1 MIQRVS
7 LAGSPTLLLE
17 WSILQFTEWWY
28 FTPTRFACIVLHCH
42 IEDPCLKPGF
52 VDMMRSKSHYRFE
65 DVVLIDFSSIHPS
78 LPYNDILSH
87 LFSFGQTWI
96 FRLHFSTW
104 DWCYFACEPFH
115 LLYFSDGVE
124 TNHHLVLKMERIFA
138 SCFVKTWIRSC
149 WLWRLRLHWCQAG
162 QPANVGVN
170 RFSQPI
176 LPLGV
181 SRGYEENIPTHE
193 PRGNYRITV
202 IFVLFFV
209 DPSTCCM
216 CCSFG
221 EVWRCVFWR

>member
-1 MIQRVS
+1 MGSRIRTLFQPSICTFFVWKPADDFHHLKPTCAWKLHESVTSVTMIQRVI

-42 IEDPCLKPGF
+42 IEDPCLNPGF

-78 LPYNDILSH
+78 LPYKDIPSH

-96 FRLHFSTW
+96 SLHFSTW

-124 TNHHLVLKMERIFA
+124 TWNQPPLSSENGKMACVMFCENMDPQLLAMAPSFTLVPSRAA
-138 SCFVKTWIRSC
+138 SKC
-149 WLWRLRLHWCQAG
+149 W
-162 QPANVGVN
+162 
-170 RFSQPI
+170 S
-176 LPLGV
+176 
-181 SRGYEENIPTHE
+181 
-193 PRGNYRITV
+193 
-202 IFVLFFV
+202 
-209 DPSTCCM
+209 
-216 CCSFG
+216 
-221 EVWRCVFWR
+221 